1 MAVSEPLSVDVK
13 MMTLVNEKLQLILEE
28 AIFDEKAEQIFRMR
42 YGVDCQIQVPKHIS
56 KTLKVPMK
64 KLHLEMHRIDNKI
77 FNILKK
83 HDLFE
88 QI

>member
-1 MAVSEPLSVDVK
+1 MAVNEPVSIDVK
-13 MMTLVNEKLQLILEE
+13 LMTLVNEKLQIILEE
-28 AIFDEKAEQIFRMR
+28 AIFDERAEQIFRMR
-42 YGVDCQIQVPKHIS
+42 YGIDCQMELPKQIS
-56 KTLKVPMK
+56 KTIKMPMK
-64 KLHLEMHRIDNKI
+64 KLNLEMYRIDNKI

>member
-1 MAVSEPLSVDVK
+1 MAVNGPLSVDVK
-13 MMTLVNEKLQLILEE
+13 LMALVNEKLQIILEE
-28 AIFDEKAEQIFRMR
+28 AIFDERAEQIFRMR
-42 YGVDCQIQVPKHIS
+42 YGVDCQMELPKQIS
-56 KTLKVPMK
+56 KTIKMPMK
-64 KLHLEMHRIDNKI
+64 KLNLEMYRIDNKI

>member
-1 MAVSEPLSVDVK
+1 MAINEPLSIDAK

-28 AIFDEKAEQIFRMR
+28 AIFDERAEQIFRMR
-42 YGVDCQIQVPKHIS
+42 YGIDCQIQVPKHIS
-56 KTLKVPMK
+56 KTIKMPMK
-64 KLHLEMHRIDNKI
+64 KLHLEMHKIDNKI

-88 QI
+88 LK

>member
-1 MAVSEPLSVDVK
+1 MAVNGPVSVDVK
-13 MMTLVNEKLQLILEE
+13 LMALVNEKLQIILEE
-28 AIFDEKAEQIFRMR
+28 AIFDERAEQIFRMR
-42 YGVDCQIQVPKHIS
+42 YGVDCQMELPKQIS
-56 KTLKVPMK
+56 KTIKMPMK
-64 KLHLEMHRIDNKI
+64 KLNLEMYRIDNKI